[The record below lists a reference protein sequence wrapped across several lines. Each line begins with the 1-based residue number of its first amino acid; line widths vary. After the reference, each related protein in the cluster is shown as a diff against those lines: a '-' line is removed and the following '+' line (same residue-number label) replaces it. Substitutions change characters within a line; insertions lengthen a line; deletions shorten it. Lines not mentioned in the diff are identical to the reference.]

1 MPDPVA
7 ARLRL
12 APEALTRR
20 FSPEQFAFTNTDDL
34 EPFRGVLGQERAVEA
49 LQFGVAM
56 PRPGYNV
63 YVMGEPGTGRF
74 SFVKRYL
81 KAEGKRQHTP
91 ADWVYVNH
99 FEDSR
104 EPRALELPSGSAG
117 EFINDMSGLIDNLLA
132 TFPAVFEHP
141 SYQQKKG
148 AIDRAFNQ
156 RYDRALD
163 VIERASLEKDVALYR
178 DASNVAFT
186 PMAEGKALDEAE
198 FAQLPEEVREQF
210 HDDIAMLEERL
221 NEELAS
227 LPQWKRESN
236 NQLRQLNEETITLAL
251 QPLLA
256 PLSEKYAENAAVCAY
271 LQSVQLNLLRTVV
284 EQLVD
289 DSKTDA
295 VARKLLEEQYAPS
308 LVVGHHADGGAP
320 VVFEPH
326 PTYDNLFG
334 RIEYST
340 DQGAL
345 YTSYRQLRPGA
356 LHRANGGFLIL
367 EAEKMLGEP
376 FVWDAL
382 KRALQSR
389 KLKMESPIGELGRV
403 ASVSLTPQM
412 IPLNVKLIIIGSR
425 QLYYA
430 LQDHDSDFQ
439 EMFRVLVD
447 FDEDMPMVDENLE
460 QFAQLLRTR
469 TNEEGMAPL
478 TSDAVARLATYSA
491 RLAEN
496 QSRLSARI
504 GDLFQLVSEA
514 DFIRQL
520 ASDEM
525 TDSGHIERALKAKAT
540 RTGRVSQRVLD
551 DMLAGII
558 LIDTEGAAI
567 GKCNGLTVLEV
578 GDSAFGMPARIS
590 ATVYPGGSGIVDIE
604 REVNLGQ
611 PIHSK
616 GVMILTGYMGSR
628 YAQEFPLAIS
638 ASIALEQSYGYVDG
652 DSASLGEACTLIS
665 ALSRTPLK
673 QCFAIT
679 GSINQFG
686 EVQAVGGVNEKI
698 EGFFRLCDARGL
710 TGEQGVIIPR
720 ANVATLMLDERVLQA
735 VENGMFHVYAVS
747 QADEALSLLVGE
759 EAGVPDEKGQ
769 FTEGSVNARV
779 VERLREIAEMIGEE
793 EIERAEKE
801 RLEEVIAQAKP
812 A

>member
-81 KAEGKRQHTP
+81 KAEGKRQQTP

-99 FEDSR
+99 FDDTR

-117 EFINDMSGLIDNLLA
+117 AFIADMNGLIDNLLA

-186 PMAEGKALDEAE
+186 PMADGKALDEAE

-210 HDDIAMLEERL
+210 HEDIALLEERL

-389 KLKMESPIGELGRV
+389 KLKMESPLGELGRV
-403 ASVSLTPQM
+403 ATVSLTPQM

-525 TDSGHIERALKAKAT
+525 TDAGHIERALKAKAT

-616 GVMILTGYMGSR
+616 GVMILTGYLGSR

-698 EGFFRLCDARGL
+698 EGFFRLCEARGL

-759 EAGVPDEKGQ
+759 EAGVLDDKGQ

-793 EIERAEKE
+793 EIEKAEKE